1 MLIILEEIEIYNI
14 LLVGSEGQL
23 GLELQKHLK
32 NKSLEYVPLDLPE
45 LDITKLDSVIEKIT
59 NEKPDLIINSAAFTD
74 VDGCENNMETAYKV
88 NALGAKNLAI
98 AAEKIGAKLV
108 HVSTDYIF
116 NGQGEE
122 PYKEF
127 HPSDPQTVYGQSKL
141 LGEKFVQQF
150 SSRFFIFRTA
160 WLYGEGNNFVRT
172 MLRLADENDELNV
185 VNDQM
190 GSPTSTVDLARAI
203 INLMETEH
211 YGLYHAT
218 CEGQCSWYD
227 FAKKIFEIK
236 NINIKVNPVSS
247 DEFKRDAERPKYSVL
262 DNYMLK
268 LINKNSFRH
277 WEESL
282 KEYLEM
288 E

>member
-1 MLIILEEIEIYNI
+1 VRLIKV

-23 GLELQKHLK
+23 GLELQKQLQ
-32 NKSLEYVPLDLPE
+32 NKSLEYFSLDLPE
-45 LDITKLDSVIEKIT
+45 FDITNLEMVIKKFIK
-59 NEKPDLIINSAAFTD
+59 EKPDLIINCAAYTD
-74 VDGCENNMETAYKV
+74 VDGCENNIETAYKV

-98 AAEKIGAKLV
+98 AAEKVGTKLV
-108 HVSTDYIF
+108 HISTDYIF

-122 PYKEF
+122 PYKEYDNT
-127 HPSDPQTVYGQSKL
+127 DPQTVYGQSKL
-141 LGEKFVQQF
+141 LGEEYVQQF
-150 SSRFFIFRTA
+150 SSKFFIFRTA

-185 VNDQM
+185 VNDQI

-218 CEGQCSWYD
+218 CEGKCSWYD

-236 NINIKVNPVSS
+236 NIDIKVNPVNS
-247 DEFKRDAERPKYSVL
+247 DQFKRDAERPKYSVL

-268 LINKNSFRH
+268 LIDKNNFKH

-282 KEYLEM
+282 KDYLEM

>member
-1 MLIILEEIEIYNI
+1 VRLIKV

-23 GLELQKHLK
+23 GLELQKQLQ
-32 NKSLEYVPLDLPE
+32 NKSLEYFSLDLPE
-45 LDITKLDSVIEKIT
+45 FDITNLEMVIKKFIK
-59 NEKPDLIINSAAFTD
+59 EKPDLIINCAAYTD
-74 VDGCENNMETAYKV
+74 VDGCENNIETAYKV

-98 AAEKIGAKLV
+98 AAEKVGTKLV
-108 HVSTDYIF
+108 HISTDYIF

-122 PYKEF
+122 PYKEYDD
-127 HPSDPQTVYGQSKL
+127 SDPQTVYGQSKL

-150 SSRFFIFRTA
+150 SSKFFIFRTA
-160 WLYGEGNNFVRT
+160 WLYGEGNNFVKT
-172 MLRLADENDELNV
+172 MLRLAGENDELNV
-185 VNDQM
+185 VNDQI

-236 NINIKVNPVSS
+236 NIDIKVNPVSS
-247 DEFKRDAERPKYSVL
+247 DQFKRDAERPKYSVL

-268 LINKNSFRH
+268 LIDKNNFKH

-282 KEYLEM
+282 KDYLEM

>member
-1 MLIILEEIEIYNI
+1 MGAI
-14 LLVGSEGQL
+14 LLVGSSGQL
-23 GLELQKHLK
+23 GLELQKQLK
-32 NKSLEYVPLDLPE
+32 DKNFEYITLDLPKFDITE
-45 LDITKLDSVIEKIT
+45 LDLVIEKIT
-59 NEKPDLIINSAAFTD
+59 NEKLDIIINCAAYTD
-74 VDGCENNMETAYKV
+74 VDGCENNKETAFKV

-116 NGQGEE
+116 NGQGEK
-122 PYKEF
+122 PYKEYE
-127 HPSDPQTVYGQSKL
+127 HSSPQTVYGKSKL
-141 LGEKFVQQF
+141 LGEKYVEQF
-150 SSRFFIFRTA
+150 SSKFFIFRTA
-160 WLYGEGNNFVRT
+160 WLYGDGNNFVRT
-172 MLRLADENDELNV
+172 MLRLAEENEELNV
-185 VNDQM
+185 VNDQI
-190 GSPTSTVDLARAI
+190 GSPTSTVDLAKTI
-203 INLMETEH
+203 IDLMETEH

-236 NINIKVNPVSS
+236 NIDIKVSPVSS
-247 DEFKRDAERPKYSVL
+247 DEFKRAAERPKYSVL

-268 LINKNSFRH
+268 LIDKNNFRY

-282 KEYLEM
+282 EEYLEM

>member
-1 MLIILEEIEIYNI
+1 VRLIKV

-23 GLELQKHLK
+23 GLELQKQLQ
-32 NKSLEYVPLDLPE
+32 NKSLEYIPLDLPE
-45 LDITKLDSVIEKIT
+45 FDITNLDMVIKKIT
-59 NEKPDLIINSAAFTD
+59 KETPDLIINCAAYTD
-74 VDGCENNMETAYKV
+74 VDGCENNTDTAYKV

-98 AAEKIGAKLV
+98 SAEKVGAKLV

-116 NGQGEE
+116 NGLGEK
-122 PYKEF
+122 PYNEYDS
-127 HPSDPQTVYGQSKL
+127 SDPQTVYGQSKL

-150 SSRFFIFRTA
+150 SSKFFIFRTA

-172 MLRLADENDELNV
+172 MLRLAVENDELNV
-185 VNDQM
+185 VNDQI
-190 GSPTSTVDLARAI
+190 GSPTSTVDLAKAI
-203 INLMETEH
+203 IDLMETEH

-218 CEGQCSWYD
+218 CEGKCSWYD

-236 NINIKVNPVSS
+236 NIDIKVNPVSS
-247 DEFKRDAERPKYSVL
+247 DQFKRDAERPKYSVL
-262 DNYMLK
+262 DNYILK
-268 LINKNSFRH
+268 LIDQNNFRH

>member
-1 MLIILEEIEIYNI
+1 VVRLIKV

-23 GLELQKHLK
+23 GLELQKQLQ
-32 NKSLEYVPLDLPE
+32 NKSLEYFSLDLPE
-45 LDITKLDSVIEKIT
+45 FDITNLEMVIKKFIK
-59 NEKPDLIINSAAFTD
+59 EKPDLIINCAAYTD
-74 VDGCENNMETAYKV
+74 VDGCENNIETAYKV

-98 AAEKIGAKLV
+98 AAEKVGTKLV
-108 HVSTDYIF
+108 HISTDYIF

-122 PYKEF
+122 PYKEYDNT
-127 HPSDPQTVYGQSKL
+127 DPQTVYGQSKL
-141 LGEKFVQQF
+141 LGEEYVQQF
-150 SSRFFIFRTA
+150 SSKFFIFRTA

-185 VNDQM
+185 VNDQI

-218 CEGQCSWYD
+218 CEGKCSWYD

-236 NINIKVNPVSS
+236 NIDIKVNPVNS
-247 DEFKRDAERPKYSVL
+247 DQFKRDAERPKYSVL

-268 LINKNSFRH
+268 LIDKNNFKH

-282 KEYLEM
+282 KDYLEM

>member
-1 MLIILEEIEIYNI
+1 MRLIKI

-23 GLELQKHLK
+23 GLELQKQLQ
-32 NKSLEYVPLDLPE
+32 NKSLEYIPLDLPE
-45 LDITKLDSVIEKIT
+45 FDITNLDMVIKKIIKET
-59 NEKPDLIINSAAFTD
+59 PNLIINCAAYTD
-74 VDGCENNMETAYKV
+74 VDGCENNIETAYKV

-98 AAEKIGAKLV
+98 SAEKVGAKLV

-116 NGQGEE
+116 NGLGES

-141 LGEKFVQQF
+141 LGEKYVQHF
-150 SSRFFIFRTA
+150 SSKFFIFRTA

-172 MLRLADENDELNV
+172 MLRLAGENDELNV
-185 VNDQM
+185 VNDQI

-218 CEGQCSWYD
+218 CEGKCSWYD

-236 NINIKVNPVSS
+236 NIDIKVNPVDS

-268 LINKNSFRH
+268 LIDKNNFRH
-277 WEESL
+277 WEQSL

>member
-1 MLIILEEIEIYNI
+1 MI
-14 LLVGSEGQL
+14 VGYKGQL
-23 GLELQKHLK
+23 GSEMVKILSKEKCKLIK
-32 NKSLEYVPLDLPE
+32 VDLPE
-45 LDITKLDSVIEKIT
+45 LDITDFNNVIKKIV
-59 NEKPDLIINSAAFTD
+59 NKNPNIIINCAAYTD
-74 VDGCENNMETAYKV
+74 VDGCENNKDTAYKV
-88 NALGAKNLAI
+88 NALGVKNLAI

-116 NGQGEE
+116 NGFGEE

-127 HPSDPQTVYGQSKL
+127 HSSDPQTVYGQSKL
-141 LGEKFVQQF
+141 LGEKYVQQF
-150 SSRFFIFRTA
+150 SSRFFIFRTS

-172 MLRLADENDELNV
+172 MLRLAGENDELNV
-185 VNDQM
+185 VSDQI
-190 GSPTSTVDLARAI
+190 GSPTSTVDLAKII

-211 YGLYHAT
+211 YGIYHAT
-218 CEGQCSWYD
+218 CEGKCSWYD

-236 NINIKVNPVSS
+236 NIDIKVNPVSS

-268 LINKNSFRH
+268 LIDKNNFRD

>member
-1 MLIILEEIEIYNI
+1 MRLIKV

-23 GLELQKHLK
+23 GLELQKQLQ
-32 NKSLEYVPLDLPE
+32 NKSLEYIPLDLPE
-45 LDITKLDSVIEKIT
+45 FDITNLDMVIKKIT
-59 NEKPDLIINSAAFTD
+59 KETPDLIINCAAYTD
-74 VDGCENNMETAYKV
+74 VDGCENNTDTAYKV

-98 AAEKIGAKLV
+98 SAEKVGAKLV

-116 NGQGEE
+116 NGLGEK
-122 PYKEF
+122 PYNEYDS
-127 HPSDPQTVYGQSKL
+127 SDPQTVYGQSKL

-150 SSRFFIFRTA
+150 SSKFFIFRTA

-172 MLRLADENDELNV
+172 MLRLAVENDELNV
-185 VNDQM
+185 VNDQI
-190 GSPTSTVDLARAI
+190 GSPTSTVDLAKAI
-203 INLMETEH
+203 IDLMETEH

-218 CEGQCSWYD
+218 CEGKCSWYD

-236 NINIKVNPVSS
+236 NIDIKVNPVSS
-247 DEFKRDAERPKYSVL
+247 DQFKRDAERPKYSVL
-262 DNYMLK
+262 DNYILK
-268 LINKNSFRH
+268 LIDQNNFRH

>member
-1 MLIILEEIEIYNI
+1 MTKFNII
-14 LLVGSEGQL
+14 
-23 GLELQKHLK
+23 
-32 NKSLEYVPLDLPE
+32 PLDLPNFDVTD
-45 LDITKLDSVIEKIT
+45 LDMVMEKIMYE
-59 NEKPDLIINSAAFTD
+59 NPDMIINSAAYTD
-74 VDGCENNMETAYKV
+74 VDGCENNKETAFKV
-88 NALGAKNLAI
+88 NALGAKNLAV
-98 AAEKIGAKLV
+98 AAEKVGAKLV

-116 NGQGEE
+116 NGEGEK
-122 PYKEF
+122 PYKEYD
-127 HPSDPQTVYGQSKL
+127 HSSPRTVYGQSKL
-141 LGEKFVQQF
+141 LGEKLVKQF
-150 SSRFFIFRTA
+150 SSKFFIFRTA
-160 WLYGEGNNFVRT
+160 WLYGEGENFVRT
-172 MLRLADENDELNV
+172 MLRLSEEHDELNV
-185 VNDQM
+185 VNDQL
-190 GSPTSTVDLARAI
+190 GSPTSTVDLAKTI
-203 INLMETEH
+203 IGLMKTEH

-236 NINIKVNPVSS
+236 NIDIKVNPVKS

-268 LINKNSFRH
+268 LIDRNNFRH

>member
-1 MLIILEEIEIYNI
+1 LDK
-14 LLVGSEGQL
+14 VVDKVVSE
-23 GLELQKHLK
+23 KT
-32 NKSLEYVPLDLPE
+32 
-45 LDITKLDSVIEKIT
+45 DI
-59 NEKPDLIINSAAFTD
+59 IINCAAYTD
-74 VDGCENNMETAYKV
+74 VDGCENNKDTAFKV
-88 NALGAKNLAI
+88 NALGAKNLAV
-98 AAEKIGAKLV
+98 AAEKVGAKLV

-116 NGQGEE
+116 NGLGEQ

-127 HPSDPQTVYGQSKL
+127 ENSDPQTVYGQSKL

-150 SSRFFIFRTA
+150 SSKFFIFRTA

-172 MLRLADENDELNV
+172 MLKLAKKNDQLNV
-185 VNDQM
+185 VNDQL
-190 GSPTSTVDLARAI
+190 GSPTSTVDLAKVI

-236 NINIKVNPVSS
+236 NIDIKINPVGS

-268 LINKNSFRH
+268 LIDKNNFRH

>member
-1 MLIILEEIEIYNI
+1 MRLIKV

-23 GLELQKHLK
+23 GLELQKQLQ
-32 NKSLEYVPLDLPE
+32 NKSLEYFSLDLPE
-45 LDITKLDSVIEKIT
+45 FDITNLEMVIKKFIK
-59 NEKPDLIINSAAFTD
+59 EKPDLIINCAAYTD
-74 VDGCENNMETAYKV
+74 VDGCENNIETAYKV

-98 AAEKIGAKLV
+98 AAEKVGTKLV
-108 HVSTDYIF
+108 HISTDYIF

-122 PYKEF
+122 PYKEYDNT
-127 HPSDPQTVYGQSKL
+127 DPQTVYGQSKL
-141 LGEKFVQQF
+141 LGEEYVQQF
-150 SSRFFIFRTA
+150 SSKFFIFRTA

-185 VNDQM
+185 VNDQI

-218 CEGQCSWYD
+218 CEGKCSWYD

-236 NINIKVNPVSS
+236 NIDIKVNPVNS
-247 DEFKRDAERPKYSVL
+247 DQFKRDAERPKYSVL

-268 LINKNSFRH
+268 LIDKNNFKH

-282 KEYLEM
+282 KDYLEM

>member
-1 MLIILEEIEIYNI
+1 MEIQKRLQNQNVELI
-14 LLVGSEGQL
+14 
-23 GLELQKHLK
+23 
-32 NKSLEYVPLDLPE
+32 PLDLPE
-45 LDITKLDSVIEKIT
+45 FDITDLDMVMKKVN
-59 NEKPDLIINSAAFTD
+59 NEYPDIIINSAAYTD
-74 VDGCENNMETAYKV
+74 VDGCENNKDIAFKV

-98 AAEKIGAKLV
+98 AAEKAEAKLV

-116 NGQGEE
+116 NGVGKR
-122 PYKEF
+122 PYKEYDF
-127 HPSDPQTVYGQSKL
+127 SDPQTIYGQSKL
-141 LGEKFVQQF
+141 LGEKFVKLF
-150 SSRFFIFRTA
+150 SSKFFIFRTA

-172 MLRLADENDELNV
+172 MLKLAKEHDKLNV
-185 VNDQM
+185 VNDQF
-190 GSPTSTVDLARAI
+190 GSPTSTVDLANAI

-227 FAKKIFEIK
+227 FAEKIFEIK
-236 NINIKVNPVSS
+236 NIDIKVNPISS

-268 LINKNSFRH
+268 LIDRNNFRH
-277 WEESL
+277 WEEAL

>member
-1 MLIILEEIEIYNI
+1 VRLIKI

-23 GLELQKHLK
+23 GLELQKQLQ
-32 NKSLEYVPLDLPE
+32 NKSFKYISLDLPGF
-45 LDITKLDSVIEKIT
+45 DITELDSVIEKIS
-59 NEKPDLIINSAAFTD
+59 NEKPDIIINSAAYTD
-74 VDGCENNMETAYKV
+74 VDGCENNRDTAFKV

-98 AAEKIGAKLV
+98 AAEKVSAKLV

-116 NGQGEE
+116 NGFGNS

-127 HPSDPQTVYGQSKL
+127 DLSDPKTVYGQSKL
-141 LGEKFVQQF
+141 LGENFVQCF
-150 SSRFFIFRTA
+150 SSRFYILRTA
-160 WLYGEGNNFVRT
+160 WLYGEGSNFVKT
-172 MLRLADENDELNV
+172 MLKLAEENEELNV
-185 VNDQM
+185 VNDQL
-190 GSPTSTVDLARAI
+190 GSPTSTVDLAKTI
-203 INLMETEH
+203 IDLMKTEH

-236 NINIKVNPVSS
+236 NIDIKVNPVSS
-247 DEFKRDAERPKYSVL
+247 DQFKRDAERPKYSVL

-268 LINKNSFRH
+268 LIDKNNFRY

>member
-1 MLIILEEIEIYNI
+1 M
-14 LLVGSEGQL
+14 
-23 GLELQKHLK
+23 K
-32 NKSLEYVPLDLPE
+32 NKNIELISLDLPKF
-45 LDITKLDSVIEKIT
+45 DITDLETVLDKVVSET
-59 NEKPDLIINSAAFTD
+59 PDVIINCAAYTD
-74 VDGCENNMETAYKV
+74 VDGCENNKDTAFKA
-88 NALGAKNLAI
+88 NALGAKNLAV
-98 AAEKIGAKLV
+98 AAEKVGAKIV

-116 NGQGEE
+116 DGKGEE
-122 PYKEF
+122 SYKEYDN
-127 HPSDPQTVYGQSKL
+127 PNPQTVYGQSKL

-150 SSRFFIFRTA
+150 SSKLFIFRTA

-172 MLRLADENDELNV
+172 MLKLAEEHEELNV
-185 VNDQM
+185 VNDQI
-190 GSPTSTVDLARAI
+190 GSPTSTVDLAKVI
-203 INLMETEH
+203 VDLMGTEH
-211 YGLYHAT
+211 YGVYHAT

-236 NINIKVNPVSS
+236 DVDVKVSPVSS

-268 LINKNSFRH
+268 LINKNNFRH

>member
-1 MLIILEEIEIYNI
+1 MIW
-14 LLVGSEGQL
+14 GSSGQL
-23 GLELQKHLK
+23 GMEIGKQLNYK
-32 NKSLEYVPLDLPE
+32 NIKSMKLDLPKH
-45 LDITKLDSVIEKIT
+45 DITKLNLVQKKIT
-59 NEKPDLIINSAAFTD
+59 NETPDIIINCAAYTD
-74 VDGCENNMETAYKV
+74 VDSCENNKDTAFKV

-98 AAEKIGAKLV
+98 SAEKVGAKLV
-108 HVSTDYIF
+108 HISTDYIF
-116 NGQGEE
+116 NGLGEQ
-122 PYKEF
+122 PYKEYDL
-127 HPSDPQTVYGQSKL
+127 SDPKTIYGQSKL
-141 LGEKFVQQF
+141 LGEKYVEQF
-150 SSRFFIFRTA
+150 SSKFFIFRTA
-160 WLYGEGNNFVRT
+160 WLYGKGENFVRT
-172 MLRLADENDELNV
+172 MLRLSKEHDELNV
-185 VNDQM
+185 VNDQI

-218 CEGQCSWYD
+218 CEGKCSWYD

-236 NINIKVNPVSS
+236 NIDIKVNPVNS

-268 LINKNSFRH
+268 LIDKNNFRH

>member
-1 MLIILEEIEIYNI
+1 MEIGKQLNYKNI
-14 LLVGSEGQL
+14 
-23 GLELQKHLK
+23 
-32 NKSLEYVPLDLPE
+32 KSMKLDLPKH
-45 LDITKLDSVIEKIT
+45 DITKLNLVQKKIT
-59 NEKPDLIINSAAFTD
+59 NETPDIIINCAAYTD
-74 VDGCENNMETAYKV
+74 VDSCENNKDTAFKV

-98 AAEKIGAKLV
+98 SAEKVGAKLV
-108 HVSTDYIF
+108 HISTDYIF
-116 NGQGEE
+116 NGLGEQ
-122 PYKEF
+122 PYKEYDL
-127 HPSDPQTVYGQSKL
+127 SDPKTIYGQSKL
-141 LGEKFVQQF
+141 LGEKYVEQF
-150 SSRFFIFRTA
+150 SSKFFIFRTA
-160 WLYGEGNNFVRT
+160 WLYGKGENFVRT
-172 MLRLADENDELNV
+172 MLRLSKEHDELNV
-185 VNDQM
+185 VNDQI

-218 CEGQCSWYD
+218 CEGKCSWYD

-236 NINIKVNPVSS
+236 NIDIKVNPVNS

-268 LINKNSFRH
+268 LIDKNNFRH

>member
-1 MLIILEEIEIYNI
+1 VVRLIKV

-23 GLELQKHLK
+23 GLELQKQLQ
-32 NKSLEYVPLDLPE
+32 NKSLEYFSLDLPE
-45 LDITKLDSVIEKIT
+45 FDITNLEMVIKKFIK
-59 NEKPDLIINSAAFTD
+59 EKPDLIINCAAYTD
-74 VDGCENNMETAYKV
+74 VDGCENNIETAYKV

-98 AAEKIGAKLV
+98 AAEKVGTKLV
-108 HVSTDYIF
+108 HISTDYIF

-122 PYKEF
+122 PYKEYDD
-127 HPSDPQTVYGQSKL
+127 SDPQTVYGQSKL

-150 SSRFFIFRTA
+150 SSKFFIFRTA
-160 WLYGEGNNFVRT
+160 WLYGEGNNFVKT
-172 MLRLADENDELNV
+172 MLRLAGENDELNV
-185 VNDQM
+185 VNDQI

-236 NINIKVNPVSS
+236 NIDIKVNPVSS
-247 DEFKRDAERPKYSVL
+247 DQFKRDAERPKYSVL

-268 LINKNSFRH
+268 LIDKNNFKH

-282 KEYLEM
+282 KDYLEM

>member
-1 MLIILEEIEIYNI
+1 MDK
-14 LLVGSEGQL
+14 VVDKVVSE
-23 GLELQKHLK
+23 KT
-32 NKSLEYVPLDLPE
+32 
-45 LDITKLDSVIEKIT
+45 DI
-59 NEKPDLIINSAAFTD
+59 IINCAAYTD
-74 VDGCENNMETAYKV
+74 VDGCENNKDTAFKV
-88 NALGAKNLAI
+88 NALGAKNLAV
-98 AAEKIGAKLV
+98 AAEKVGAKLV

-116 NGQGEE
+116 NGLGEQ

-127 HPSDPQTVYGQSKL
+127 ENSDPQTVYGQSKL

-150 SSRFFIFRTA
+150 SSKFFIFRTA

-172 MLRLADENDELNV
+172 MLKLAKKNDQLNV
-185 VNDQM
+185 VNGQL
-190 GSPTSTVDLARAI
+190 GSPTSTVDLAKVI

-236 NINIKVNPVSS
+236 NIDIKINPVGS

-268 LINKNSFRH
+268 LIDKNNFRH

>member
-1 MLIILEEIEIYNI
+1 MRLIKV

-23 GLELQKHLK
+23 GLELQKQLQ
-32 NKSLEYVPLDLPE
+32 NKSLEYFSLDLPE
-45 LDITKLDSVIEKIT
+45 FDITNLEMVIKKFIK
-59 NEKPDLIINSAAFTD
+59 EKPDLIINCAAYTD
-74 VDGCENNMETAYKV
+74 VDGCENNIETAYKV

-98 AAEKIGAKLV
+98 AAEKVGTKLV
-108 HVSTDYIF
+108 HISTDYIF

-122 PYKEF
+122 PYKEYDD
-127 HPSDPQTVYGQSKL
+127 SDPQTVYGQSKL

-150 SSRFFIFRTA
+150 SSKFFIFRTA
-160 WLYGEGNNFVRT
+160 WLYGEGNNFVKT
-172 MLRLADENDELNV
+172 MLRLAGENDELNV
-185 VNDQM
+185 VNDQI

-236 NINIKVNPVSS
+236 NIDIKVNPVSS
-247 DEFKRDAERPKYSVL
+247 DQFKRDAERPKYSVL

-268 LINKNSFRH
+268 LIDKNNFKH

-282 KEYLEM
+282 KDYLEM